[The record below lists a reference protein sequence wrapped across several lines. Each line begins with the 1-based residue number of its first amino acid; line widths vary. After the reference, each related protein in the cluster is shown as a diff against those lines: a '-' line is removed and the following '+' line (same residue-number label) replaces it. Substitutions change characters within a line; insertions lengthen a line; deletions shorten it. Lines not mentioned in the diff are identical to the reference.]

1 MNRSPDRVTQFCER
15 PLADSASQLLDQQ
28 LIDLFRRSGRA
39 EYLEALLKRH
49 LRPIRRTVYQMLLD
63 RAAADD
69 VTQEI
74 FLRVMRGIDRF
85 DGRSQ
90 FSTWLYRITMN
101 AVSSYLKKRG
111 RAREQFHGELPEG
124 LALSTTAP
132 EGGVMLAELVTEV
145 ETALAHLSPTLR
157 AAIVLV
163 CLQGHSPATAA
174 EIEGCS
180 RDTMYSRVHEA
191 RRQLKQLLAERL

>member
-1 MNRSPDRVTQFCER
+1 M
-15 PLADSASQLLDQQ
+15 ADPVSQLRDQQ
-28 LIDLFRRSGRA
+28 LIDLFRQSGRA
-39 EYLEALLKRH
+39 EYLETLLKRH

-69 VTQEI
+69 VTQDI

-111 RAREQFHGELPEG
+111 RTREQFHDELPEG
-124 LALSTTAP
+124 LVLSTAAP

-145 ETALAHLSPTLR
+145 ETAMARLSPTLR

-163 CLQGHSPATAA
+163 CLQGHSPAAAA

-191 RRQLKQLLAERL
+191 RRRLKQLLAERL